1 MGIKTLFD
9 RHHSL
14 ERFGVSFLLVFVLM
28 VAMLGRM
35 TYVHIQNNIIQ
46 LSDQA
51 VYTRS
56 FSTSKTNTVGSVVNV
71 YGNKERTKV
80 FLLLHFED
88 MSQIPIVAEQYQM
101 FMAGSNTNQTYSR
114 LKSAPSGGL
123 YVFGSTGYMGV
134 YLVDVG
140 GFHSQICALTLRSL
154 STASMIGATR
164 DLSPSDPN
172 NVYDQAMIY
181 FNPGANGVRHAQFL
195 ESDVIDV
202 FSMFEEVIGRP
213 REAEIRQQLRTD
225 LETMLIQQRSAADY
239 LERLRIENVASPTI
253 PEWMNGDVIEA
264 RNKDGEVLSWLDSS
278 KGWSDGKT
286 LYYLED
292 IRFKYTPAVVLPGGY
307 DFDWEAKSVSEGYL
321 DDLVG
326 DKTVSAYFAGKAQEL
341 EKNLDNEVVVSQDR
355 YSYTDGSVVDMNEET
370 GNRTII
376 SEIKTL
382 QSIFEAYYDA
392 KYDYQVTQLGS
403 LLSLEDSMHNIG
415 KNYTTNYSEDTLT
428 LY

>member
-1 MGIKTLFD
+1 
-9 RHHSL
+9 
-14 ERFGVSFLLVFVLM
+14 
-28 VAMLGRM
+28 
-35 TYVHIQNNIIQ
+35 
-46 LSDQA
+46 
-51 VYTRS
+51 
-56 FSTSKTNTVGSVVNV
+56 
-71 YGNKERTKV
+71 
-80 FLLLHFED
+80 